1 MEKVGVEVWDDVIL
15 TVFLFSGYKRFNLT
29 SENLNQHMELTE
41 SSPDGDKSNQKMK
54 ESKVSRIIIM
64 ITNKLYDIIWVVNCI
79 LFTFVTPL
87 LHE

>member
-1 MEKVGVEVWDDVIL
+1 
-15 TVFLFSGYKRFNLT
+15 
-29 SENLNQHMELTE
+29 MELTE